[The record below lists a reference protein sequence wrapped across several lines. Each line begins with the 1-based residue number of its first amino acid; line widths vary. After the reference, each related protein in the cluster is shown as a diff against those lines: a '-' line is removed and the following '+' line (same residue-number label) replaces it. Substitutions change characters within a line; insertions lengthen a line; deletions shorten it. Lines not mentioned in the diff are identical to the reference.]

1 MDSFKT
7 TFPTGYIV
15 LACKG
20 EKIEEVFNLCLKRN
34 IKLWHVK
41 QIKKDAYK
49 VTIEKKHFHTFEE
62 ICENNNIQLKVLK
75 ERGLPFLFK
84 ILFTKKEIL
93 ISAVISVVLLFILSN
108 IIWSVNIEG
117 LPEELEY
124 KVAERLESYGVKRG
138 AFIFN
143 TPDPSTIQQQL
154 IHDISELLWIGVEIS
169 GTSFVLKGVE
179 KIIVEEGEELA
190 PRDLIASKNAIIKD
204 MYVKRG
210 LARVKRN
217 DFVKEDTI
225 LITGV
230 LEKNEEDNHSIL
242 VPAEGVVIGE
252 TWYEVTVMIP
262 LEGNYERLTGKRLD
276 KTYLQ
281 LYSYEIPVPSIKQ
294 EDFED
299 FVVVDQIYP
308 IKFLLWN
315 TPLHIKKRM
324 IYEKIKQ
331 TFVLSKEQALEKG
344 KETAIQTL
352 KRKIGEDITIITN
365 KVLQET
371 EENGKVNLI
380 LFVSLEENIVKS
392 KPIYQGD

>member
-15 LACKG
+15 LACEG
-20 EKIEEVFNLCLKRN
+20 ENIEEVFNLCLKSN

-41 QIKKDAYK
+41 QIKKDTYK

-93 ISAVISVVLLFILSN
+93 ISTVISIILLFTLSN

-117 LPEELEY
+117 LPEELEH
-124 KVAERLESYGVKRG
+124 KVAERLETYGVKRG

-143 TPDPSTIQQQL
+143 TPEPSIIQQQL
-154 IHDISELLWIGVEIS
+154 INEISELLWIGVEIS

-210 LARVKRN
+210 LAIVKRN
-217 DFVKEDTI
+217 DYVKKDAL

-230 LEKNEEDNHSIL
+230 LQENEESNHPIL
-242 VPAEGVVIGE
+242 VPAEGEVIGE
-252 TWYEVTVMIP
+252 TWYEVTVTVP
-262 LEGNYERLTGKRLD
+262 LEGNYERLTGKRHD

-281 LYSYEIPVPSIKQ
+281 LYSYEIPIPSFKK
-294 EDFED
+294 EEFKD
-299 FVVVDQIYP
+299 FVVIDQIYP

-315 TPLHIKKRM
+315 TPLNIKKRM

-331 TFVLSKEQALEKG
+331 NFILSKEQALEKG

-352 KRKIGEDITIITN
+352 KRKIGEDITVITN